1 MNESSVFLFSGR
13 RIMANRGKEIDNE
26 ILSQTLQVLL
36 TSTPFLSNRCIFYFF
51 CHWFSIK
58 FLKRYLL
65 CSFVYIC
72 DVLALNIRHKPFL
85 TLLGNRSSYS

>member
-1 MNESSVFLFSGR
+1 
-13 RIMANRGKEIDNE
+13 MANRGKEIDNE
-26 ILSQTLQVLL
+26 ILSQTLQVLHGRAKKMMINF
-36 TSTPFLSNRCIFYFF
+36 SFLSNRCIFYSF

-72 DVLALNIRHKPFL
+72 DVSALNIRHKPFL
-85 TLLGNRSSYS
+85 TLLGNRSSYSY